1 MAESQKKVLNEELD
15 ASKQAAMDALE
26 KLLEAK
32 EHFRSAAESAG
43 LELKEEAFNRL
54 TEGKIKAENLGEQAC
69 DYVYERPMTSLAIAF
84 VGGLVLSHL
93 LSRK

>member
-1 MAESQKKVLNEELD
+1 MAEAQKQALNEELD
-15 ASKQAAMDALE
+15 ASRQAAMDALE

-32 EHFRSAAESAG
+32 EHFRTAAESAG

-54 TEGKIKAENLGEQAC
+54 TEGKLRAEHLGEQAC
-69 DYVYERPMTSLAIAF
+69 DYVYEKPLTSLAIAF

>member
-1 MAESQKKVLNEELD
+1 MAEVQKKAVNQELD

-32 EHFRSAAESAG
+32 EHFRAAAESAG
-43 LELKEEAFNRL
+43 LELKAEAVNRL
-54 TEGKIKAENLGEQAC
+54 ADGKIKVEHFGEQAC
-69 DYVYERPMTSLAIAF
+69 DYVSERPLASLAIAF